1 MFRVIG
7 RRWMPPKNKSLPSAG
22 LIAFAGAVSLGVAVG
37 VGRFAF
43 TPLLPL
49 MLQEGTVDLAFGSHL
64 ATANYFG
71 YLMGA
76 MICMAMP
83 RRLSAGFIIQ
93 VSLAATVL
101 LTAAMALPLP
111 ALWLPLRFLAGMAS
125 ATAFVFT
132 SGWCLAELAFLNAP
146 SLGSL
151 IFAGPGAGIAL
162 SGLATTVMIS
172 LSWHAA
178 NCWLAFACITG
189 IASALVWR
197 VFVRTNHPIQ
207 LTSMTPA
214 LAAKPEVAN
223 DATPEMT
230 VLALA
235 YGLAGFGYI
244 ITATFLPVI
253 ARKAL
258 PNSIW
263 LDLFWPVFGLAAF
276 VGAILATR
284 LRPSFDARLVLAS
297 AYFCQAGG
305 ILLIELFPS
314 VIGFVIGSLLVGLP
328 FTAIS
333 YFAMQQVRRL
343 RPRRISRFMGLL
355 TALYGL
361 GQIAGPPVAGWL
373 LTVTASEGAGFALS
387 QAIASATLLIG
398 GGMIA
403 ATAKIWPG
411 RETN

>member
-1 MFRVIG
+1 MSRLTG
-7 RRWMPPKNKSLPSAG
+7 RLSKRSKYASLPSAG

-49 MLQEGTVDLAFGSHL
+49 MLHEGTVDLAFGSHL
-64 ATANYFG
+64 ATANYLG
-71 YLMGA
+71 YLIGA

-83 RRLSAGFIIQ
+83 RRWSVGCIIQ
-93 VSLAATVL
+93 ASLAATVL
-101 LTAAMALPLP
+101 LTFAMALPFATP
-111 ALWLPLRFLAGMAS
+111 RIWLPLRFLAGVSS

-162 SGLATTVMIS
+162 SGLATTAMI
-172 LSWHAA
+172 AA
-178 NCWLAFACITG
+178 HWQAASGWFAFACIAA
-189 IASALVWR
+189 IASASVWN
-197 VFVRTNHPIQ
+197 VFVRSNHPVK
-207 LTSMTPA
+207 LSSPPSSSHTET
-214 LAAKPEVAN
+214 KN

-230 VLALA
+230 IIALA

-253 ARKAL
+253 ARTAI
-258 PNSIW
+258 PNTIW
-263 LDLFWPVFGLAAF
+263 LDLFWPAFGGAAF

-284 LRPSFDARLVLAS
+284 LRPSFDSRLVLAY
-297 AYFCQAGG
+297 ACFCQAVG
-305 ILLIELFPS
+305 ILFTEVCPS
-314 VIGFVIGSLLVGLP
+314 VIGFAIGSLLVGLP

-343 RPRRISRFMGLL
+343 QPRSISWFMGLL
-355 TALYGL
+355 TSLYGL

-373 LTVTASEGAGFALS
+373 LTISASTGAGFAAS
-387 QAIASATLLIG
+387 QTLASATLLLSGTLI
-398 GGMIA
+398 IA
-403 ATAKIWPG
+403 ATQIWPEHG
-411 RETN
+411 VD